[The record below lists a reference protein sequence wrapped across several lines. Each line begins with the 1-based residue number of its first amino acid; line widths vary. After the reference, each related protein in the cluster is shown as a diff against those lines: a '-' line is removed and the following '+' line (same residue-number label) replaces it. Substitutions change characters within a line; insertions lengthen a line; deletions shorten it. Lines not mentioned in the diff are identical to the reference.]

1 MSASQRFEFHA
12 SGAET
17 ATGNSGAIQIPT
29 FSQMLVG
36 VDVTAVSGTTPAMDI
51 YLQGSDDG
59 GTTWYDMPYDLQMTT
74 AAAPAD
80 IDANETRRNINGT
93 AAAAATGKHLAIYKE
108 IPTDTVRLR
117 WVISGTTPSFT
128 FSASGVGK

>member
-1 MSASQRFEFHA
+1 MSASQRFEFHPSA
-12 SGAET
+12 AET
-17 ATGNSGAIQIPT
+17 STGQSQAFQIPT

-36 VDVTAVSGTTPAMDI
+36 VDITAASGTTPALDI

-59 GTTWYDMPYDLQMTT
+59 GTTWYDIPYDLALTT
-74 AAAPAD
+74 NAAAAD
-80 IDANETRRNINGT
+80 LTATAQKRNINGT
-93 AAAAATGKHLAIYKE
+93 AAVAAAGKHVAIYKE